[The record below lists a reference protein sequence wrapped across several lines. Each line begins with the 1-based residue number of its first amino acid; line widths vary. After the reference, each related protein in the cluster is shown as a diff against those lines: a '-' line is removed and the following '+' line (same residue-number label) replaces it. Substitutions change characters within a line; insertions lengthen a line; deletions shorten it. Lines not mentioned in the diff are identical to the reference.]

1 MYGKSAFTEKLK
13 IQNFLNSAGI
23 VYIVYVRNVWIYRE
37 IEYLEIY
44 KFNGKSCTL
53 NVRNVW
59 FCEKIEYSKF
69 RKFKEKLC
77 TLYMYGMSGY
87 AEKLKI

>member
-1 MYGKSAFTEKLK
+1 MYRKSGFKEKLK
-13 IQNFLNSAGI
+13 IQNFVNSAGI
-23 VYIVYVRNVWIYRE
+23 VYIIYVRNIWIRRE

-59 FCEKIEYSKF
+59 FCGEIEYQKF
-69 RKFKEKLC
+69 RKLYEKLC
-77 TLYMYGMSGY
+77 KLYMYGMSGY

>member
-1 MYGKSAFTEKLK
+1 MYGKSGFTEKLK
-13 IQNFLNSAGI
+13 IQNFVNSARI
-23 VYIVYVRNVWIYRE
+23 VYIVYVRNVWIYGE

-59 FCEKIEYSKF
+59 FCGEVENSKF
-69 RKFKEKLC
+69 NKFSENCVHYIC
-77 TLYMYGMSGY
+77 TECL
-87 AEKLKI
+87 EWQRL